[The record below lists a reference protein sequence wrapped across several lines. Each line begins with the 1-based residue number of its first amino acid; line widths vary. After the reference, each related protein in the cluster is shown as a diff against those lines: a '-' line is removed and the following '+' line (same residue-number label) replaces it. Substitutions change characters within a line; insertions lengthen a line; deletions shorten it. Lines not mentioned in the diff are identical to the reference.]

1 MKVILKKDIK
11 SLGKA
16 GEIVNVSDGH
26 ARNYL
31 IPRGLAAEA
40 TEGNISALTTAKR
53 HEELMREKEKRKA
66 EELKRFLAGLTLEIR
81 HPAGGQHKLFG
92 SVGTKDIQ
100 EALEKHGLYVDR
112 KAILL
117 EENIRIPGEYPVKVK
132 IGTGQTAE
140 IKVLVIPEEK

>member
-1 MKVILKKDIK
+1 MKVILKKDVK

-16 GEIVNVSDGH
+16 GDIVHVSDGH
-26 ARNYL
+26 ARNFL

-40 TEGNISALTTAKR
+40 TEGNISALSTAKK
-53 HEELMREKEKRKA
+53 HEEQKKSKEQRKA
-66 EELKRFLAGLTLEIR
+66 EELKQLISSLTLEIR

-100 EALEKHGLYVDR
+100 EALERHGIYVDR
-112 KAILL
+112 KSILL
-117 EENIRIPGEYPVKVK
+117 DENIKIPGEYPVKIK
-132 IGTGQTAE
+132 LGTGYTAD

>member
-1 MKVILKKDIK
+1 MKVILKKDVK

-40 TEGNISALTTAKR
+40 TEGNISALSAIKKLEEQAKA
-53 HEELMREKEKRKA
+53 KEQRKA
-66 EELKRFLAGLTLEIR
+66 EELKKYLSHLVLEIR

-92 SVGTKDIQ
+92 SVGNRDIQ
-100 EALEKHGLYVDR
+100 SALEKHNIYVDR
-112 KAILL
+112 KDILL
-117 EENIRIPGEYPVKVK
+117 EDNIKIPGEYPVKVK
-132 IGTGQTAE
+132 IGAGQTAE